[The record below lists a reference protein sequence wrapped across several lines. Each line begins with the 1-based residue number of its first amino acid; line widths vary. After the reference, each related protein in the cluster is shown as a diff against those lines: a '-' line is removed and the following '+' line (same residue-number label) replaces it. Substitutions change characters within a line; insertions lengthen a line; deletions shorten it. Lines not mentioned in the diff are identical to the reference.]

1 MYLLNVPLLTWKGKT
16 RILVN
21 SFDKPIHLLLS
32 YSGLQKLMAGYLE
45 STGIQQ
51 HVNSFYNA
59 SKIQILK
66 DFSFVIVIV
75 KILPHTF

>member
-32 YSGLQKLMAGYLE
+32 YSGLQKLMAG
-45 STGIQQ
+45 I
-51 HVNSFYNA
+51 
-59 SKIQILK
+59 K